1 MINYF
6 FYTDSFKGADTAL
19 IKSCIEDLNK
29 AVLERSRHEAF
40 YEDYSFYTAEYA
52 PEESLYQKLL
62 QKHPDLTKRLIPS
75 ILSKMK
81 HSSVAI
87 TSDLDSINA
96 AFPDAWLNSLWGNF
110 AKEDKNHIMSLAY
123 FRLNRKTIAESVATG
138 GNWTELYPLL
148 FDRIR
153 ITADAEAQ
161 ISKLGS
167 SDAFNKVLKTLCLID
182 KYNAESWQSGD
193 FRLKVLLDAYNVT
206 VSDESDTVKRTERL
220 KRQRLF
226 KLSDKLGSQ
235 YCYYHAKLGDIRIHI
250 YPDAVDKIIYIAYVG
265 AHLDLG

>member
-1 MINYF
+1 
-6 FYTDSFKGADTAL
+6 
-19 IKSCIEDLNK
+19 
-29 AVLERSRHEAF
+29 
-40 YEDYSFYTAEYA
+40 
-52 PEESLYQKLL
+52 
-62 QKHPDLTKRLIPS
+62 
-75 ILSKMK
+75 
-81 HSSVAI
+81 
-87 TSDLDSINA
+87 
-96 AFPDAWLNSLWGNF
+96 
-110 AKEDKNHIMSLAY
+110 MSLAY

-193 FRLKVLLDAYNVT
+193 FRLKVLQDAYNVT
-206 VSDESDTVKRTERL
+206 VSDESDIVKRTERL